1 MNMAQNNKKITE
13 KIKQI
18 SYLCIY
24 VNINTENPKQN
35 QSTKTAKNL
44 SLVLHHLSYFR
55 QYIFTGNHQC
65 RNSLEFQTSTSCCST
80 PCHPQYCCC

>member
-35 QSTKTAKNL
+35 QSTKTTKNL
-44 SLVLHHLSYFR
+44 RIYVR
-55 QYIFTGNHQC
+55 
-65 RNSLEFQTSTSCCST
+65 LEKLQSA
-80 PCHPQYCCC
+80 